1 LDDLLGHRRLLVR
14 FEGAGEAV
22 SPTIEAV
29 EIAADLC
36 RRFEG
41 FRAAPYLCPAGV
53 WTLGFGST
61 RHADG
66 RPVAKT
72 DPPVSREEAESL
84 LRLDLSR
91 FLSQVLAASP
101 GLVSES
107 PRRIAALVDF
117 SYNLG
122 AGRYRASTLRRRV
135 NEGDWQGA
143 REELAKWT
151 RGGGRVLP
159 GLVKRRQAEAELIG

>member
-122 AGRYRASTLRRRV
+122 AGQRRV
-135 NEGDWQGA
+135 
-143 REELAKWT
+143 AKLVCGKALKRVPSRSLIDGKVRICCRLHHI
-151 RGGGRVLP
+151 RGHRYAVAIC
-159 GLVKRRQAEAELIG
+159 VQK